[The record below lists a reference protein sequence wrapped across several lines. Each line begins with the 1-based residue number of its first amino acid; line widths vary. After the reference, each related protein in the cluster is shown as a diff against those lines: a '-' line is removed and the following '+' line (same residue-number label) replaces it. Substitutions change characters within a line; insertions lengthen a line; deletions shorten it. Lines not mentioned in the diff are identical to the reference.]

1 MTQSHPQPTGDDTP
15 LFRARANDFSMRN
28 SRFLGEL
35 SRAAYETNETKLR
48 SELANLDL
56 IDARLIEDS
65 ATDTQAL
72 VGSTEAAIVVAFR
85 GTEPSK
91 LKDLLTDVELVMV
104 PGPLGKV
111 HEGFWESLEGIWPKL
126 ERAVASRQNGKRAL
140 WFTGHSLGGALAQ
153 LAVARLIQRGQP
165 AQGLYNYGA
174 PRCGNTRF
182 AAEFNRLAG
191 RSTFR
196 IVNEADI
203 IPDVAPKFL
212 GFEHCGRFCQL
223 DGRGRLLVDTPQ
235 KQGLLH
241 LLEET
246 VEFLFDCEDD
256 HSLAKGYLPKLSALV
271 PWEKT
276 PLTTLRR
283 AA

>member
-1 MTQSHPQPTGDDTP
+1 MSSSDLQRSDDTP

-56 IDARLIEDS
+56 SDCRLIEDS

-72 VGSTEAAIVVAFR
+72 VGSTRHAVVVAFR
-85 GTEPSK
+85 GTEPTK
-91 LKDLLTDVELVMV
+91 LKDLLTDVELAMV

-111 HEGFWESLEGIWPKL
+111 HEGFWESLEGIWDKL
-126 ERAVASRQNGKRAL
+126 ERAVAAKQDGKRAL

-153 LAVARLIQRGQP
+153 LAVARLIQMGRP
-165 AQGLYNYGA
+165 AQGMYSFGA
-174 PRCGNTRF
+174 PRCGDTRF
-182 AAEFNRLAG
+182 AAQFNRLA
-191 RSTFR
+191 RQCTFR
-196 IVNEADI
+196 LVNEADI

-246 VEFLFDCEDD
+246 LEFLFDCEDD

-271 PWEKT
+271 PWENT
-276 PLTTLRR
+276 PLPALRR

>member
-1 MTQSHPQPTGDDTP
+1 MWN
-15 LFRARANDFSMRN
+15 A
-28 SRFLGEL
+28 RFLGEL
-35 SRAAYETNETKLR
+35 SHSAYATSETKLR

-56 IDARLIEDS
+56 IDCRLIEDS
-65 ATDTQAL
+65 KTDTQAL
-72 VGSTEAAIVVAFR
+72 VGSTQQAIVVAFR

-91 LKDLLTDVELVMV
+91 LKDLLTDVELAMV

-111 HEGFWESLEGIWPKL
+111 HEGFWESLEGIWDKL
-126 ERAVASRQNGKRAL
+126 ERAVTSRQNGKRAV

-153 LAVARLIQRGQP
+153 LAVARLIQMARP
-165 AQGLYNYGA
+165 VQGMYSYGA
-174 PRCGNTRF
+174 PRCGDARF
-182 AAEFNRLAG
+182 ASQFNRLA
-191 RSTFR
+191 RSSTFR
-196 IVNEADI
+196 LVNEADI
-203 IPDVAPKFL
+203 SPDVAPKFL

-223 DGRGRLLVDTPQ
+223 DRRGRLLIDTPP

-246 VEFLFDCEDD
+246 LEFFFDCEDD

-276 PLTTLRR
+276 PLPALRR

>member
-1 MTQSHPQPTGDDTP
+1 MNNSNAERTDDTP

-35 SRAAYETNETKLR
+35 SLAAYETSETKLR

-56 IDARLIEDS
+56 NGCQLIEDPE
-65 ATDTQAL
+65 TDTQAL
-72 VGSTEAAIVVAFR
+72 VGSTRHAIVVAFR
-85 GTEPSK
+85 GTEPTK
-91 LKDLLTDVELVMV
+91 LKDLLTDVELAMV

-111 HEGFWESLEGIWPKL
+111 HEGFWESLEGIWDKL
-126 ERAVASRQNGKRAL
+126 ERAVAAKQDGKRAL

-153 LAVARLIQRGQP
+153 LSVARLIQMGRP
-165 AQGLYNYGA
+165 AQGMYSFGA
-174 PRCGNTRF
+174 PRCGDTRF
-182 AAEFNRLAG
+182 AAQFNRLA
-191 RSTFR
+191 RQCTFR
-196 IVNEADI
+196 LVNEADI

-223 DGRGRLLVDTPQ
+223 DGRGRLLIDTSP

-246 VEFLFDCEDD
+246 LEFLFDCEDD

-276 PLTTLRR
+276 PLPTLRR